1 MGGNSALPCASAGLI
16 TPLHSQD
23 RHDAKDNIKTVSRM
37 VQSFERTTIRS
48 VASAVSVAP
57 YTRYKDAVQAA
68 FALNRPAPAGADD
81 DADTVGSCQIESTA
95 CWLRRND
102 QLFDLF
108 ATAVATEIIWADST
122 NGTRTIPM
130 HLCERLM
137 NKKNEALLNLAR
149 TIYAQD
155 ATFVPDDVG
164 MPLMEMDGSMCVSRG
179 VLVVCPGGQSATY
192 VLDIEQPHAAADGTL
207 DLTDVRTITIT
218 RVMADAAR
226 RD

>member
-1 MGGNSALPCASAGLI
+1 M
-16 TPLHSQD
+16 
-23 RHDAKDNIKTVSRM
+23 
-37 VQSFERTTIRS
+37 
-48 VASAVSVAP
+48 
-57 YTRYKDAVQAA
+57 QAA
-68 FALNRPAPAGADD
+68 FALNRLADLG

-108 ATAVATEIIWADST
+108 ATAVAAEIIWADST

-192 VLDIEQPHAAADGTL
+192 VLDIEQPHAAAGSGL

-218 RVMADAAR
+218 HVMSAAPAAAGAAAGAAAS
-226 RD
+226 

>member
-1 MGGNSALPCASAGLI
+1 M
-16 TPLHSQD
+16 
-23 RHDAKDNIKTVSRM
+23 
-37 VQSFERTTIRS
+37 QSFERTTIRS

-57 YTRYKDAVQAA
+57 YTRYKDAVQTA
-68 FALNRPAPAGADD
+68 FALNRPAVSSASDD
-81 DADTVGSCQIESTA
+81 ADADTVGSCQIESTA

-108 ATAVATEIIWADST
+108 ATAVAAEIIWADST

-155 ATFVPDDVG
+155 ATFAPDDVG

-218 RVMADAAR
+218 RVMSDAAAGGR
-226 RD
+226 NA